1 MRRVNMFSLHFYSRM
16 QHPAICDFP
25 SHEFYEGRL
34 KTDGSVIRRGDVLKL
49 KRFWPQGERYPMV
62 FCQVVGE
69 EDDGYSRRSKV
80 DSQSKFNKTE
90 AERIVSKHMHLS

>member
-1 MRRVNMFSLHFYSRM
+1 M

-25 SHEFYEGRL
+25 SHEFYEGKL
-34 KTDGSVIRRGDVLKL
+34 KTDSSVKRRGDVLNL

-69 EDDGYSRRSKV
+69 EDDGYSGRPKV
-80 DSQSKFNKTE
+80 DTQSKFNKTE
-90 AERIVSKHMHLS
+90 AEKIVSKYL